1 MNYTSDEKLHPLSK
15 KNCISIII
23 IDDNQEI
30 RNNLKTLLQLYS
42 QNSHLKF
49 KVIADTGSTASG
61 KLLLE
66 KYKPQILLL
75 DLELQQE
82 SGLDILK
89 HLHKNKLQTKSLILS
104 AHEEEEMIFKAMV
117 LGAKGYIFKLNVVS
131 QLQEA
136 INTINDSKIYLPPEA
151 ATGFFMS
158 FNHYVDKFFTIE
170 VGEQYQRKNYH
181 LTHREKD
188 VLVYLI
194 QGLSNEEIAQKLYV
208 TIATVKAHLS
218 SIFSKFCVKN
228 RTQAI
233 VMALKENII

>member
-1 MNYTSDEKLHPLSK
+1 MIIEVRIVMSQK
-15 KNCISIII
+15 KTISLLI
-23 IDDNQEI
+23 IDDNWEF

-42 QNSHLKF
+42 QNDLLKL
-49 KVIADTGSTASG
+49 KVIGDTDSIAQG
-61 KLLLE
+61 KLIIG
-66 KYKPQILLL
+66 KYQPQIVLL

-89 HLHKNKLQTKSLILS
+89 HLSQNNCQTKTLILS
-104 AHEEEEMIFKAMV
+104 AHEEEEMIFRAMS
-117 LGAKGYIFKLNVVS
+117 LGAQGYIFKPNVVS

-136 INTINDSKIYLPPEA
+136 IKTILNAKIYLPPEA
-151 ATGFFMS
+151 ATGFFLS
-158 FNHYVDKFFTIE
+158 FNNYLSDF
-170 VGEQYQRKNYH
+170 GELEAVENHQKNDYH

-188 VLVYLI
+188 VLGYLI
-194 QGLSNEEIAQKLYV
+194 QGLSNEEIAQELYV

-233 VMALKENII
+233 VMALKEDII

>member
-1 MNYTSDEKLHPLSK
+1 MSK
-15 KNCISIII
+15 KNAISLVI
-23 IDDNQEI
+23 IDDNREF

-42 QNSHLKF
+42 ENNLFKL
-49 KVIADTGSTASG
+49 KVIADTDSLAKG
-61 KLLLE
+61 KPIIE

-75 DLELQQE
+75 DLELQQG

-89 HLHKNKLQTKSLILS
+89 YLSKNHCQTKTLILS
-104 AHEEEEMIFKAMV
+104 AHEEKEMIFQAMS
-117 LGAKGYIFKLNVVS
+117 LGAKGYIFKPNIVS
-131 QLQEA
+131 QLLEA
-136 INTINDSKIYLPPEA
+136 INRIINSEIYLPPEA
-151 ATGFFMS
+151 ATGFFLS
-158 FNHYVDKFFTIE
+158 FNNYVSNFSE
-170 VGEQYQRKNYH
+170 VEALKNCKKNDYH

-188 VLVYLI
+188 VLGYLV
-194 QGLSNEEIAQKLYV
+194 QGFSNEEIAQELYV